1 MITVSTVLRDVVQLR
16 IEIGRCT
23 MLTLNMKDGRPLY
36 EQVVDGIKE
45 QVIKGM
51 LKPGD
56 QIPSIRQLAGMLT
69 ITPNTVSKAYQELER
84 QNVIETVRGKG
95 AFVAQ
100 MIEIS
105 VNEEKVVELKRE
117 LKKVCVDWHY
127 TGKSKGQLLDEIE
140 GIYKTFGGSE
150 VND

>member
-1 MITVSTVLRDVVQLR
+1 
-16 IEIGRCT
+16 

-45 QVIKGM
+45 QVLKGL

-56 QIPSIRQLAGMLT
+56 QMPSIRQLAGMLM

-95 AFVAQ
+95 TFIA
-100 MIEIS
+100 MKIDTPMKET
-105 VNEEKVVELKRE
+105 KVKEVKNS

-127 TGKSKGQLLDEIE
+127 TGKSKDELYEAIE
-140 GIYKTFGGSE
+140 EIYESFERGE
-150 VND
+150 

>member
-1 MITVSTVLRDVVQLR
+1 
-16 IEIGRCT
+16 

-45 QVIKGM
+45 QVLRGM

-95 AFVAQ
+95 TFVAQ
-100 MIEIS
+100 VQETPI
-105 VNEEKVVELKRE
+105 NEAKVSQIKRE
-117 LKKVCVDWHY
+117 LKKVCVDWYY
-127 TGKSKGQLLDEIE
+127 TGQSKEQLLEEIE
-140 GIYKTFGGSE
+140 EVYKTFGRGKE
-150 VND
+150 ND

>member
-1 MITVSTVLRDVVQLR
+1 
-16 IEIGRCT
+16 

-51 LKPGD
+51 LRPGD

-95 AFVAQ
+95 TFVAQ
-100 MIEIS
+100 VQEVPINAVKIS
-105 VNEEKVVELKRE
+105 QIKRE

-127 TGKSKGQLLDEIE
+127 TGQSKEQLLEEIE
-140 GIYKTFGGSE
+140 EVYKTFGGGKE
-150 VND
+150 ND

>member
-1 MITVSTVLRDVVQLR
+1 
-16 IEIGRCT
+16 
-23 MLTLNMKDGRPLY
+23 MLTLNMKDGRALY

-95 AFVAQ
+95 TFIAQ
-100 MIEIS
+100 R
-105 VNEEKVVELKRE
+105 VNMPVSEEKVIELKKE

-127 TGKSKGQLLDEIE
+127 AGQSKGQLLEEIE
-140 GIYKTFGGSE
+140 EIYNTFGGSE
-150 VND
+150 KND

>member
-1 MITVSTVLRDVVQLR
+1 
-16 IEIGRCT
+16 

-36 EQVVDGIKE
+36 EQVVDGVKE

-51 LKPGD
+51 LRPGD

-95 AFVAQ
+95 TFVAQ
-100 MIEIS
+100 VQEAPINEAKIS
-105 VNEEKVVELKRE
+105 QIKRE

-127 TGKSKGQLLDEIE
+127 TGQSKEQLLEEIE
-140 GIYKTFGGSE
+140 EVYKTFGGGKE
-150 VND
+150 ND